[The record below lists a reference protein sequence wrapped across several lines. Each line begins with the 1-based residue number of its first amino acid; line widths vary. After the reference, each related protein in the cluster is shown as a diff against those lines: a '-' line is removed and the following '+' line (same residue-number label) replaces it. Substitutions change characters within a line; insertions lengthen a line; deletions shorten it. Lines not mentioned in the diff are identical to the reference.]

1 MKTASQILNAK
12 AVNAMFSLIR
22 NTNKHGACNMKIMLD
37 LFDKMISPIALYNCE
52 VWGINI
58 IPQDPNKEVNP
69 LSSKNLSVN
78 PTEGIQFK
86 FLKSIL
92 RLPARASNWAAMSE
106 VGKYPIAIKMIK
118 LICKFYVHLLKS
130 PSRIVKEV
138 VNTGKALL
146 QLKDS
151 PHTIVI

>member
-1 MKTASQILNAK
+1 MG
-12 AVNAMFSLIR
+12 
-22 NTNKHGACNMKIMLD
+22 NK
-37 LFDKMISPIALYNCE
+37 Y
-52 VWGINI
+52 I

-69 LSSKNLSVN
+69 LSNKNLPVN

-106 VGKYPIAIKMIK
+106 VGKYPITIKMIK

-130 PSRIVKEV
+130 PSRIVQEV
-138 VNTGKALL
+138 VNTDKALAAEGFPSYYSYIERIFDFIGMKHL
-146 QLKDS
+146 VYMCD
-151 PHTIVI
+151 T